1 MTKVK
6 KSIVR
11 LCWLFGFFLIFDACK
26 NPVTLF
32 KGQYAHERYVQ
43 QLKSAGLANTLL
55 YRRWIQEA
63 ANSLKNP
70 QEISVPYQEQGY
82 FQADRPTAMAFV
94 FEAKEGER
102 LDVSVNPVG
111 LDSAQ
116 LFIDLFQQAEDSLQE
131 PKHITSADTDAY
143 RLFHEIERT
152 ANYVLRIQPE
162 LLTTVSY
169 ALKITAEG
177 SLSFPV
183 ATSPNVH
190 IGSFY
195 GADRDAGARKHEGV
209 DIFARRLTPAIAA
222 AAGRITSV
230 GTNNLGGNVVW
241 LRPHGKPYNLYY
253 AHLDTQLVQSGSE
266 VQIGDTLG
274 LVGNTGNARTTP
286 PHLHFGIYGPSGAV
300 DPLPFLRPNKS
311 TPPRI
316 AALKD
321 RIGDT
326 LRLHQPKNY
335 VPIGSSA
342 EKPGGNEPVVIEAAM
357 QNNYRV
363 LFPDKRKGLV
373 PQHQLSFLSKVLRTV
388 TLKSDQPVYKQPN
401 VLAARLGVLSKGTS
415 ARVLA
420 TYQHFYLIE
429 AATPG
434 WIAQEM

>member
-6 KSIVR
+6 KSIFW
-11 LCWLFGFFLIFDACK
+11 LCCLPGFLLIFDACK
-26 NPVTLF
+26 SPVTLF
-32 KGQYAHERYVQ
+32 KGQYAHQRYVQ
-43 QLKSAGLANTLL
+43 QLKNAGLENTLL
-55 YRRWIQEA
+55 YRSWISEA
-63 ANSLKNP
+63 ENSLKNP
-70 QEISVPYQEQGY
+70 QEVSVPYQEHGY

-102 LDVSVNPVG
+102 LEVSVTPIG
-111 LDSAQ
+111 LDSSQ
-116 LFIDLFQQAEDSLQE
+116 LFIDLFQQAVDSLQDAE
-131 PKHITSADTDAY
+131 HVTSADTNAY
-143 RLFHEIERT
+143 SLLYEVEET

-169 ALKITAEG
+169 ELKLTAEG

-183 ATSPNVH
+183 AASPNMH

-209 DIFARRLTPAIAA
+209 DIFAQRLTPAIAA
-222 AAGRITSV
+222 ATGRITRV
-230 GTNNLGGNVVW
+230 GTNNLGGNVIW

-266 VQIGDTLG
+266 VKIGDTLG

-286 PHLHFGIYGPSGAV
+286 PHLHFGIYSSSGVV

-316 AALKD
+316 ASRKD

-326 LRLHQPKNY
+326 LRLRQPKNY
-335 VPIGSSA
+335 VSIGKFADRPS
-342 EKPGGNEPVVIEAAM
+342 GDEPVIIEAAM

-363 LFPDKRKGLV
+363 LFPDKRKGLI
-373 PQHQLSFLSKVLRTV
+373 PQNELSSLSNAVRTV
-388 TLKSDQPVYKQPN
+388 KLKSDQPVYKQPD
-401 VLAARLGVLSKGTS
+401 VLAARLGVVSKGTL

-420 TYQHFYLIE
+420 TYRKFYLIE
-429 AATPG
+429 AKTPG
-434 WIAQEM
+434 WILQEM